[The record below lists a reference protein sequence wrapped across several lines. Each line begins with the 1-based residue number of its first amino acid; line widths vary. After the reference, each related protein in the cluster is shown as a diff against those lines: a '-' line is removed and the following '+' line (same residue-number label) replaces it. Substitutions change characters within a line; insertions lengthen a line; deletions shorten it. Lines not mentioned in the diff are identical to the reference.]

1 MNNLYKIIGTSNIDP
16 EQNNYPYTD
25 ENFWPNFQEDMINF
39 KNKLIKSYEENN
51 SLTLLRVG
59 HSEHCLFNLLVP
71 YNNNKKGKFL
81 GNNGTSLRH
90 FSKKQT
96 KETWIK
102 IFESIY
108 TCDYFTTQI
117 GIDFKNW
124 ARDIIH
130 YKNIYVEFKN
140 KNQIDFLFNNLNEFN
155 LNYND
160 KYENIDM
167 PLDIVYGLISNK
179 WLLET
184 FKNQIALIGN
194 CEKLSII
201 QELIKHEPYKKYI
214 CNDYFLDYIK
224 LPQTQALEYNNI
236 ENYIYENVKNSNSR
250 IFFIGAGVSKLKFF
264 YKLKEIKPN
273 GIFIDIGYGID
284 AIAGIADYGRPYFG
298 SWQNYKLKNY
308 NYNNIDFCGKPHWNN
323 VIML

>member
-108 TCDYFTTQI
+108 
-117 GIDFKNW
+117 KE
-124 ARDIIH
+124 
-130 YKNIYVEFKN
+130 K
-140 KNQIDFLFNNLNEFN
+140 FL
-155 LNYND
+155 
-160 KYENIDM
+160 
-167 PLDIVYGLISNK
+167 
-179 WLLET
+179 
-184 FKNQIALIGN
+184 
-194 CEKLSII
+194 
-201 QELIKHEPYKKYI
+201 
-214 CNDYFLDYIK
+214 
-224 LPQTQALEYNNI
+224 
-236 ENYIYENVKNSNSR
+236 
-250 IFFIGAGVSKLKFF
+250 
-264 YKLKEIKPN
+264 
-273 GIFIDIGYGID
+273 
-284 AIAGIADYGRPYFG
+284 
-298 SWQNYKLKNY
+298 
-308 NYNNIDFCGKPHWNN
+308 
-323 VIML
+323 